1 MTREPHRTIRSRSAV
16 DAPTG
21 YSVLLS
27 NRLFLRLWLA
37 QALSQTGQQT
47 INFALLL
54 QVHAL
59 IANRNLGGANTALG
73 LLVLAF
79 ATPPILFSAL
89 AGVVVDRVDKRNV
102 MALVNALRA
111 VTIGG
116 YLLLDPAWS
125 AFVSLSYVYALALVF
140 STVGQLFGPAEGAT
154 LPVLVSTDRVL
165 RANALFGLTY
175 TGSQL
180 AGFVLVGP
188 LLTSLIGLDATY
200 ITVIAIYAVC
210 TLLILSLP
218 PVPAEARASGGDSQT
233 TVMQDL
239 REVWQYLGTDRL
251 LRKAIGYLTLANTAF
266 LTLVTLAP
274 DFIYRGLGLAGAR
287 LALIITPAGLGM
299 LIGALTIGRIG
310 TSHAWRERIIDTALP
325 GAGLALIGFS
335 LAPTLLGPQTGPG
348 VAPVSAIGLTM
359 ACASLLGFANAL
371 VIVPSQA
378 LLQERST
385 ARNRARVL
393 SSFFSLSSAA
403 ALLPIFLAGLLGDLL
418 GSGTVLAG
426 IGAII
431 VLAGLGA
438 RGTRVVHKG
447 P

>member
-1 MTREPHRTIRSRSAV
+1 MTRESLRTPRRRSPIE
-16 DAPTG
+16 APSG
-21 YSVLLS
+21 YSLLLS
-27 NRLFLRLWLA
+27 NRPFLRLWLA

-89 AGVVVDRVDKRNV
+89 AGVIVDRVDKRNI

-116 YLLLDPAWS
+116 YLLLDPSWS
-125 AFVSLSYVYALALVF
+125 AFASLSYVYALALVF

-165 RANALFGLTY
+165 SANALFGLTY

-188 LLTSLIGLDATY
+188 LLTSLVGLNATY
-200 ITVIAIYAVC
+200 IIVITIYAIC

-218 PVPAEARASGGDSQT
+218 PVPAEARANGSNYRM
-233 TVMQDL
+233 TVVQDL
-239 REVWQYLGTDRL
+239 REVWRYLAADRL
-251 LRKAIGYLTLANTAF
+251 LRKAIGYLTLANSAF

-274 DFIYRGLGLAGAR
+274 DFIYRGLGLAGGR

-299 LIGALTIGRIG
+299 LVGALTVGRIG
-310 TSHAWRERIIDTALP
+310 TSHALRERIIDTALP
-325 GAGLALIGFS
+325 GAGLAMIGFS
-335 LAPTLLGPQTGPG
+335 LAPVLLESQTIPS
-348 VAPVSAIGLTM
+348 VEPVPAIGLTM
-359 ACASLLGFANAL
+359 AFAGLLGFANAF

-385 ARNRARVL
+385 ASNRARVL

-418 GSGTVLAG
+418 GSGRVLAG

-431 VLAGLGA
+431 LLAGLGA
-438 RGTRVVHKG
+438 RANTADNGAQ
-447 P
+447 